1 MRDLSRRIYRELVR
15 GRTRVRVVSEDAG
28 HASGPP
34 RFILSPYRSGTT
46 LLRYALD
53 SHADLASPP
62 ETHYLASLTAL
73 LDDPLSMRGLNDL
86 GFDDALVR
94 SKLTTFA
101 RSFLD
106 TYAEAG
112 GATAWI
118 DKSPRYA
125 EDPFAVLR
133 LFPDALTIVL
143 HRHPL
148 DQVHSFTRGGSFAH
162 PALGTDTRGSVLL
175 IRAGEYWAEVT
186 EGLLRVQDELGGR
199 SLTVR
204 YEDLCASPEG
214 ALRAI
219 LAQLELPWDPEV
231 LNYDKHDHDVG
242 HEAGRVIGTVGF
254 SRSWGGWRKWDPQ
267 TVQDVWAKVAAP
279 ATKLGYL
286 SDGSATQPITFAD
299 HRRDLS

>member
-1 MRDLSRRIYRELVR
+1 
-15 GRTRVRVVSEDAG
+15 VRVVSESMG
-28 HASGPP
+28 RASGPP

-46 LLRYALD
+46 LMRYALD

-62 ETHYLASLTAL
+62 ETHYLISLTAL
-73 LDDPLSMRGLNDL
+73 LDDPLSMRGLRDL
-86 GFDDALVR
+86 GFDSDLVR
-94 SKLTTFA
+94 SKLATFA

-106 TYAEAG
+106 TYAGAG

-125 EDPFAVLR
+125 EDPFAILR

-148 DQVHSFTRGGSFAH
+148 DQVHSFTRGGKFAH
-162 PALGTDTRGSVLL
+162 PALATEAHGAALL
-175 IRAGEYWAEVT
+175 QRAGEYWVEVT
-186 EGLLRVQDELGGR
+186 EGLLRVQEAQGDR

-204 YEDLCASPEG
+204 YEDLCASPEKVMH
-214 ALRAI
+214 RV
-219 LAQLELPWDPEV
+219 LAHLELPWDPEV

-254 SRSWGGWRKWDPQ
+254 HRSWGEWQRWDPQ
-267 TVQDVWAKVAAP
+267 TIANVWAIVASA
-279 ATKLGYL
+279 ATKLGYGP
-286 SDGSATQPITFAD
+286 DGSAVEFGD
-299 HRRDLS
+299 LDRRNGGGVS